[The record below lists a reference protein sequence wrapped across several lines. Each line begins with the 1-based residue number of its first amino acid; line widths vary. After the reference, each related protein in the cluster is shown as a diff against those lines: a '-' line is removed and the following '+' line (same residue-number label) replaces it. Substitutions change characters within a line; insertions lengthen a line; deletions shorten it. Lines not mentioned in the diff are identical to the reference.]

1 MAKRILDIGNLTSNP
16 LELDIF
22 VQYESSILMKSLLI
36 SLRNITYLLG
46 FSLIALSANASDYLL
61 HVGSLI
67 DVEKLKVYKNQSVRI
82 SGNKITSIEKGFS
95 KKSENETLIDL
106 KDKTLMPG
114 LMDMHVHLSGEIN
127 KTSYGEGFFLSNSDY
142 ALRATVF
149 AEKTLNAGFTTVR
162 DLGDLAPGV
171 VVSLRKAIAKG
182 YIQGPRIYAAG
193 KSIATTG
200 GHADPTN
207 GFKPELIGDP
217 GPKHGVINSPEDAM
231 KAVRQRYKEGSDVI
245 KLTVTGGVL
254 SLAKSGSNPQF
265 TQEELNAVVKA
276 AKDYDFTVA
285 VHAHGAEGMK
295 RAVIAGVDSV
305 EHGTYMNNEVIKLMK
320 KNGTYYVPTITA
332 GKWVGE
338 KAAIDGYYPVVVQPK
353 AAAIGPVIQSTFAKA
368 YKKGVKIAFGTDA
381 AVFPH
386 GLNGREFGY
395 MVEAGMPAI
404 ETIQSATLNT
414 AKLLKIEDKLGSIK
428 VGKLAD
434 LVAVD
439 GDPLK
444 DISLMENISFVMKG
458 GVVVKQ

>member
-1 MAKRILDIGNLTSNP
+1 MAVYDLTRAIKPVKRS
-16 LELDIF
+16 
-22 VQYESSILMKSLLI
+22 
-36 SLRNITYLLG
+36 
-46 FSLIALSANASDYLL
+46 FSLKFILLFVFSLPAYATDYLL
-61 HVGSLI
+61 HVGKMI
-67 DVEKLKVYKNQSVRI
+67 DVENLKVKKNQSIRI
-82 SGNKITSIEKGFS
+82 SGNKIKAIEKGFIAAN
-95 KKSENETLIDL
+95 ENEILIDL

-114 LMDMHVHLSGEIN
+114 LMDMHVHMSGGISKE
-127 KTSYGEGFFLSNSDY
+127 SYGEKFFLSNADY
-142 ALRATVF
+142 ALRSTVY
-149 AEKTLNAGFTTVR
+149 AQKTLDAGFTTVR
-162 DLGDLAPGV
+162 DLGDLSAGV
-171 VVSLRKAIAKG
+171 VVSLRKAIDQG
-182 YIQGPRIYAAG
+182 YIKGPRIYAAG

-207 GFKPELIGDP
+207 GLRPDLMLDP
-217 GPKHGVINSPEDAM
+217 GPKQGVINGADEAI

-265 TQEELNAVVKA
+265 TQDELDAVVQA
-276 AKDYDFTVA
+276 AKDYDFVVA

-295 RAVIAGVDSV
+295 RAVMAGVDSV
-305 EHGTYMNNEVIKLMK
+305 EHGTYMTDEVMRLMK
-320 KNGTYYVPTITA
+320 KKGTYYVPTITA
-332 GKWVGE
+332 GKWVAE
-338 KAAIDGYYPVVVQPK
+338 KAAIDGYYPAIVQPK
-353 AAAIGPVIQSTFAKA
+353 AAAIGPLIQETFGRA

-386 GLNGREFGY
+386 GLNGREFKY

-414 AKLLKIEDKLGSIK
+414 AKLLRIEDKLGSIK

-444 DISLMENISFVMKG
+444 DISLMESISFVMKD
-458 GVVVKQ
+458 GVIYKQ

>member
-1 MAKRILDIGNLTSNP
+1 MN
-16 LELDIF
+16 
-22 VQYESSILMKSLLI
+22 SL
-36 SLRNITYLLG
+36 SVYLRNAFYFIVFGVFT
-46 FSLIALSANASDYLL
+46 LSVNANDYLI
-61 HVGSLI
+61 HAGSLI
-67 DVEKLKVYKNQSVRI
+67 DVENLKVLKKQSIRV
-82 SGNKITSIEKGFS
+82 SGNKIVAIEKGFIKTS
-95 KKSENETLIDL
+95 GNEILLDL

-127 KTSYGEGFFLSNSDY
+127 KESYGEGFFLSNSDY

-171 VVSLRKAIAKG
+171 VVSLRKAISNG

-207 GFKPELIGDP
+207 GFRPELIGDP

-254 SLAKSGSNPQF
+254 SLAKNGSNPQF

-276 AKDYDFTVA
+276 AKDYEFTVA

-295 RAVIAGVDSV
+295 RAVMAGVDSV
-305 EHGTYMNNEVIKLMK
+305 EHGTYMTDEVMRLMK
-320 KNGTYYVPTITA
+320 KKGTYYVPTITA

-338 KAAIDGYYPVVVQPK
+338 KAGIDGYYPAIVQPK

-386 GLNGREFGY
+386 GINGREFGY

-414 AKLLKIEDKLGSIK
+414 AKLLRIEDKLGSIK

-444 DISLMENISFVMKG
+444 DISLMENVSFVMKD
-458 GVVVKQ
+458 GVVVK

>member
-1 MAKRILDIGNLTSNP
+1 MKKILVTFCLLLLVAIQPLRAK
-16 LELDIF
+16 
-22 VQYESSILMKSLLI
+22 
-36 SLRNITYLLG
+36 
-46 FSLIALSANASDYLL
+46 DYLL

-67 DVEKLKVYKNQSVRI
+67 DVEKLKVHKNQSIRI
-82 SGNKITSIEKGFS
+82 SGNKITAIEKGFS
-95 KKSENETLIDL
+95 EKLDKEILIDL

-114 LMDMHVHLSGEIN
+114 LMDMHVHISGEIN
-127 KTSYGEGFFLSNSDY
+127 KESYGEGFFMSNSDY

-149 AEKTLNAGFTTVR
+149 AKKTLDAGFTTVR

-207 GFKPELIGDP
+207 GVKPELLGDP
-217 GPKHGVINSPEDAM
+217 GPKQGVINSPSDAM

-265 TQEELNAVVKA
+265 TQEEISAVVKA

-295 RAVIAGVDSV
+295 RAVLAGVDSV
-305 EHGTYMNNEVIKLMK
+305 EHGTYMTDEVMRLMK
-320 KNGTYYVPTITA
+320 KRGTYYVPTITA

-338 KAAIDGYYPVVVQPK
+338 KAGVEGYYPAIVQPK

-368 YKKGVKIAFGTDA
+368 YKKGIKIAFGTDA

-386 GLNGREFGY
+386 GLNGREFKY

-444 DISLMENISFVMKG
+444 DISLMESVSFVMKD
-458 GVVVKQ
+458 GVVVKR

>member
-1 MAKRILDIGNLTSNP
+1 MKR
-16 LELDIF
+16 
-22 VQYESSILMKSLLI
+22 K
-36 SLRNITYLLG
+36 
-46 FSLIALSANASDYLL
+46 FSLKLLFLLVFFSPVHAADYLL
-61 HVGSLI
+61 HVGKLI
-67 DVEKLKVYKNQSVRI
+67 DVEKLKVKQNQSIRI
-82 SGNKITSIEKGFS
+82 SGNKIVAIESGFI
-95 KKSENETLIDL
+95 EPNQTETLINL
-106 KDKTLMPG
+106 KDKTIMPG
-114 LMDMHVHLSGEIN
+114 LMDMHVHMSGEIS
-127 KTSYGEGFFLSNSDY
+127 KQSYGEKFFLSNADY
-142 ALRATVF
+142 ALRSTVF
-149 AEKTLNAGFTTVR
+149 AKKTLDAGFTTVR
-162 DLGDLAPGV
+162 DLGDLSAGV
-171 VVSLRKAIAKG
+171 VVSLRKAIDQG
-182 YIQGPRIYAAG
+182 YITGPRIYAAG

-207 GFKPELIGDP
+207 GLRPDLMLDP
-217 GPKHGVINSPEDAM
+217 GPKHGVINGPDEAI

-276 AKDYDFTVA
+276 AKDYDFVVA

-305 EHGTYMNNEVIKLMK
+305 EHGTYMTDEVMRLMK
-320 KNGTYYVPTITA
+320 KKGTYYVPTITA
-332 GKWVGE
+332 GKWVAE
-338 KAAIDGYYPVVVQPK
+338 KAAIEGYYPAIVQPK
-353 AAAIGPVIQSTFAKA
+353 AAAIGPLIQDTFARA

-386 GLNGREFGY
+386 GLNGREFKY

-414 AKLLKIEDKLGSIK
+414 AKLLRIEDKLGSIK

-439 GDPLK
+439 GDPLE
-444 DISLMENISFVMKG
+444 DISLMENVSFVMKD
-458 GVVVKQ
+458 GVVYKE

>member
-1 MAKRILDIGNLTSNP
+1 MKIIRIALQ
-16 LELDIF
+16 F
-22 VQYESSILMKSLLI
+22 SLLM
-36 SLRNITYLLG
+36 LITPI
-46 FSLIALSANASDYLL
+46 FAENYLL

-82 SGNKITSIEKGFS
+82 NGNKIVAIEKGFIE
-95 KKSENETLIDL
+95 KSDNETLLDL
-106 KDKTLMPG
+106 KNKTLMPG

-127 KTSYGEGFFLSNSDY
+127 KTSYSEKFFMSNADI
-142 ALRATVF
+142 ALRSTVF
-149 AEKTLNAGFTTVR
+149 AKKTLDAGFTTVR

-171 VVSLRKAIAKG
+171 VVSLRKAIDKG
-182 YIQGPRIYAAG
+182 YVEGPRIYAAG

-207 GFKPELIGDP
+207 GVRSELMGDP
-217 GPKHGVINSPEDAM
+217 GPREGVINGPEDAM

-265 TQEELNAVVKA
+265 TQEELDAVVKA
-276 AKDYDFTVA
+276 AKDYDFVVA

-295 RAVIAGVDSV
+295 RAVLAGVDSV
-305 EHGTYMNNEVIKLMK
+305 EHGTYMTDEVMRLMK
-320 KNGTYYVPTITA
+320 KKGTYYVPTITA
-332 GKWVGE
+332 GKWVGD
-338 KAAIDGYYPVVVQPK
+338 KAAIDGYYPAIVQPK

-386 GLNGREFGY
+386 GLNGREFKF
-395 MVEAGMPAI
+395 MNEAGMPAI
-404 ETIQSATLNT
+404 ETIQSATLNS
-414 AKLLKIEDKLGSIK
+414 AKLLKIENKLGSIK

-439 GDPLK
+439 GDPLE
-444 DISLMENISFVMKG
+444 DLSLMENISFIMKD
-458 GVVVKQ
+458 GVIVKQ

>member
-1 MAKRILDIGNLTSNP
+1 MLL
-16 LELDIF
+16 F
-22 VQYESSILMKSLLI
+22 V
-36 SLRNITYLLG
+36 
-46 FSLIALSANASDYLL
+46 FSLPAYATDYLL
-61 HVGSLI
+61 HVGKMI
-67 DVEKLKVYKNQSVRI
+67 DVENLKVKKNQSIRI
-82 SGNKITSIEKGFS
+82 SGNKIKAIEKGFIAAN
-95 KKSENETLIDL
+95 ENEILIDL

-114 LMDMHVHLSGEIN
+114 LMDMHVHMSGEIS
-127 KTSYGEGFFLSNSDY
+127 KESYGEKFFLSNADY
-142 ALRATVF
+142 ALRSTVY
-149 AEKTLNAGFTTVR
+149 AQKTLDAGFTTVR
-162 DLGDLAPGV
+162 DLGDLSAGV
-171 VVSLRKAIAKG
+171 VVSLRKAIDQG
-182 YIQGPRIYAAG
+182 YIKGPRIYAAG

-207 GFKPELIGDP
+207 GLRPDLMLDP
-217 GPKHGVINSPEDAM
+217 GPKQGVINGADEAI

-265 TQEELNAVVKA
+265 TQDELDAVVQA
-276 AKDYDFTVA
+276 AKDYDFVVA

-295 RAVIAGVDSV
+295 RAVMAGVDSV
-305 EHGTYMNNEVIKLMK
+305 EHGTYMTDEVMRLMK
-320 KNGTYYVPTITA
+320 KKGTYYVPTITA
-332 GKWVGE
+332 GKWVAE
-338 KAAIDGYYPVVVQPK
+338 KAAIDGYYPAIVQPK
-353 AAAIGPVIQSTFAKA
+353 AAAIGPLIQETFGRA

-386 GLNGREFGY
+386 GLNGREFKY

-414 AKLLKIEDKLGSIK
+414 AKLLRIEDKLGSIK

-444 DISLMENISFVMKG
+444 DISLMETISFVMKD
-458 GVVVKQ
+458 GVIYKQ

>member
-1 MAKRILDIGNLTSNP
+1 MKKVVLLAQLALLFVINP
-16 LELDIF
+16 
-22 VQYESSILMKSLLI
+22 V
-36 SLRNITYLLG
+36 
-46 FSLIALSANASDYLL
+46 FSADYLL
-61 HVGSLI
+61 HVGSYI
-67 DVEKLKVYKNQSVRI
+67 DVEKLKVYKNQSVRV
-82 SGNKITSIEKGFS
+82 SGNKITAIEKGFIA
-95 KKSENETLIDL
+95 KLENESLIDL

-114 LMDMHVHLSGEIN
+114 LMDMHVHISGEVN
-127 KTSYGEGFFLSNSDY
+127 KQSYTEKFFMSDTDF
-142 ALRATVF
+142 ALRSTVF
-149 AEKTLNAGFTTVR
+149 AKKTLEAGFTTVR

-171 VVSLRKAIAKG
+171 VVSLRKAIEKG
-182 YIQGPRIYAAG
+182 YVQGPRIYAAG

-207 GFKPELIGDP
+207 GVRHDLMGDP
-217 GPKHGVINSPEDAM
+217 GPMQGVINGPEDAM

-254 SLAKSGSNPQF
+254 SLAKNGSNPQF
-265 TQEELNAVVKA
+265 TQEELNAVVQA
-276 AKDYDFTVA
+276 AKDYEFVVA

-295 RAVIAGVDSV
+295 RAVLAGVDSV
-305 EHGTYMNNEVIKLMK
+305 EHGTYMNDEVMRLMK
-320 KNGTYYVPTITA
+320 KKGTYYVPTITA
-332 GKWVGE
+332 GKYVAE
-338 KAAIDGYYPVVVQPK
+338 KAAIKGFYPDIVQPK
-353 AAAIGPVIQSTFAKA
+353 AAAIGPKIQGTFAKA

-386 GLNGREFGY
+386 GLNAREFKY
-395 MVEAGMPAI
+395 MNEAGMPAI

-444 DISLMENISFVMKG
+444 DLSLMENVSFVMKD
-458 GVVVKQ
+458 GVIVKQ

>member
-1 MAKRILDIGNLTSNP
+1 
-16 LELDIF
+16 
-22 VQYESSILMKSLLI
+22 MKVIKIALQLSLLI
-36 SLRNITYLLG
+36 TIAPA
-46 FSLIALSANASDYLL
+46 FSADYLL

-82 SGNKITSIEKGFS
+82 SGNKIIALEKGFIEKLGS
-95 KKSENETLIDL
+95 ETLIDL

-114 LMDMHVHLSGEIN
+114 LMDMHVHLSSEIS
-127 KTSYGEGFFLSNSDY
+127 KTSYSEKFFMSNSDF
-142 ALRATVF
+142 ALRASVF
-149 AEKTLNAGFTTVR
+149 AKKTLDAGFTTVR

-171 VVSLRKAIAKG
+171 VVSLRKAIDKG

-207 GFKPELIGDP
+207 GLHSGLMGDP
-217 GPKHGVINSPEDAM
+217 GPKQGVINGPEDAM

-276 AKDYDFTVA
+276 AKDYDFVVA

-295 RAVIAGVDSV
+295 RAVLAGVDSV
-305 EHGTYMNNEVIKLMK
+305 EHGTYMTDEVMRLMK
-320 KNGTYYVPTITA
+320 KKGTYYVPTITA
-332 GKWVGE
+332 GKWVAE
-338 KAAIDGYYPVVVQPK
+338 KAAIEGYYPDIVQPK

-386 GLNGREFGY
+386 GLNGREFKY
-395 MVEAGMPAI
+395 MNEAGMPAI
-404 ETIQSATLNT
+404 ETIQSATLST
-414 AKLLKIEDKLGSIK
+414 AKLLRIEETLGSIK

-439 GDPLK
+439 GDPLT
-444 DISLMENISFVMKG
+444 DLSLMENISFVMKD
-458 GVVVKQ
+458 GVIFKQ